1 MLRNQALVVGLRFNC
16 QKKPFVKKQFIVLF
30 FFLRNT
36 LDFYQVET
44 FMAGITDPRN
54 KNTSPPQKK
63 KQNKLPSFIST
74 PSQSWNL
81 RPLSPGPKNFL
92 TPFN

>member
-44 FMAGITDPRN
+44 FMAWITDPRN
-54 KNTSPPQKK
+54 KNTSPPPKK
-63 KQNKLPSFIST
+63 NKTNSPVLFQLLPSPGISGLF
-74 PSQSWNL
+74 PLVL
-81 RPLSPGPKNFL
+81 RTF
-92 TPFN
+92 

>member
-44 FMAGITDPRN
+44 FMAWITDPRN
-54 KNTSPPQKK
+54 KNTPIPPPPKK
-63 KQNKLPSFIST
+63 KQTPQFYFNSF
-74 PSQSWNL
+74 PVL
-81 RPLSPGPKNFL
+81 ESPASFPWS
-92 TPFN
+92 

>member
-44 FMAGITDPRN
+44 FMAWITDPRN
-54 KNTSPPQKK
+54 KNTSPPPPKK
-63 KQNKLPSFIST
+63 KTKQTNYA
-74 PSQSWNL
+74 
-81 RPLSPGPKNFL
+81 
-92 TPFN
+92 